1 LSDLFSTDDLA
12 DHVGEI
18 LERVRSGREVRL
30 YDPHGFDMTL
40 VRTEE
45 VMVSRQIAGATAT
58 LLGLL
63 QARGRVPGGDEMTL
77 VDYGSW
83 SWLRHLGSEPLD
95 QFLSEVSA
103 AIVIACRE
111 GDAIVLQETL
121 ERWRDTAQ
129 TLGEIDPGPH
139 QPQQGP
145 PARKWRPP
153 WSR

>member
-45 VMVSRQIAGATAT
+45 ITVSRQIAAATAT

-63 QARGRVPGGDEMTL
+63 QARGRVPGGEEMTL

-95 QFLSEVSA
+95 QFLSEISTA
-103 AIVIACRE
+103 LVIACRE
-111 GDAIVLQETL
+111 GDVIVLQETL

-129 TLGEIDPGPH
+129 TLGDMDRSSH
-139 QPQQGP
+139 QPPEEQQ
-145 PARKWRPP
+145 ARKWRRP